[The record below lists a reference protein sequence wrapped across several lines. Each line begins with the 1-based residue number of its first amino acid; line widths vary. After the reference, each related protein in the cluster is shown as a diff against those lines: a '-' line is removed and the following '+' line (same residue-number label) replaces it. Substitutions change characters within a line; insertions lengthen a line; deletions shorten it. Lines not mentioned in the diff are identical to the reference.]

1 MRRWL
6 WLLVVVVVAGIGVAI
21 YMLKPVTG
29 PARDLTLT
37 ADATHGAY
45 LIRVGGCVSCH
56 TDPDPDDDPL
66 TDDRVPMMSGGAG
79 LPTPFGTFYPPNIT
93 SHAEAGIGDWTL
105 EQFSKAMS
113 DGEGPQGH
121 LYPAFPYDSYTLMSD
136 QEVVDLFAALK
147 DVPADATPSKAHDVG
162 FPFNVRLALAGW
174 KNLFFHPARFTPDL
188 NRSEQWN
195 RGAYLANGPSH
206 CVVCHSPRNLLGG
219 MDKGTEFAGN
229 PAGGPGGRA
238 PAITRAALTEKGY
251 DETALASVLV
261 DGFTPNFDAL
271 GGAMGEVIL
280 DGTMHW
286 TEADRAAVAHY
297 LLSER

>member
-6 WLLVVVVVAGIGVAI
+6 WLLVVVAVVGIGVAV

-56 TDPDPDDDPL
+56 TDPNPDGDPVTKDAVPL
-66 TDDRVPMMSGGAG
+66 MSGGAG

-93 SHAEAGIGDWTL
+93 SHPTAGIGSWTL

-136 QEVVDLFAALK
+136 QEIVDLFAGLK
-147 DVPADATPSKAHDVG
+147 EIPAVETPSKPHEVS
-162 FPFNVRLALAGW
+162 FTFNIRLALAGW
-174 KNLFFHPARFTPDL
+174 KNLFFHPQRYAPDP
-188 NRSEQWN
+188 NRDAQWN

-219 MDKGTEFAGN
+219 MDNGTQFTGN
-229 PAGGPGGRA
+229 PGGGAGGRA
-238 PAITRAALTEKGY
+238 PAITRAALLAKGY
-251 DETALASVLV
+251 DEASLASVLL
-261 DGFTPNFDAL
+261 DGATPGFDFL
-271 GGAMGEVIL
+271 GGAMGEVII
-280 DGTMHW
+280 DGSSLW
-286 TEADRAAVAHY
+286 TAEDRAAVAHY
-297 LLSER
+297 LLSE